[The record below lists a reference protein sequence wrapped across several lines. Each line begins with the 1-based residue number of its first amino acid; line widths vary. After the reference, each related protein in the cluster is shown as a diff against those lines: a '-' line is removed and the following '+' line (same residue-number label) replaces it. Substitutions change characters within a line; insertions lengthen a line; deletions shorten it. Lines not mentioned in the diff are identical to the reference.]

1 MPRPRRRAAPAAP
14 RHLEARLEH
23 QAVRH
28 RSPEPSSLRRAL
40 GAVLRSVGAAGAWTG
55 LLLLVGAGLVAGWLA
70 LSHSRAFAVR
80 EAQVFGTQ
88 RLSRLE
94 VLRLAGVGAHTN
106 LLSLPVGKMQRRL
119 EAHPWIRSARV
130 VRLLPHTV
138 RIQVE
143 EYRPRLL
150 ALAGGRLYYLDRDL
164 HPFAAVGEET
174 PPDLPVVTGLSR
186 EQLWRPDEE
195 SRALLQQAGELL
207 SELPSSLGRL
217 SELHLDAVT
226 GLSLVWEEIPAV
238 VCLGFDQ
245 FPPRLARLQRV
256 LADLR
261 RRGELARTRLI
272 DLDHPRRVVVRL
284 AKEKA

>member
-1 MPRPRRRAAPAAP
+1 
-14 RHLEARLEH
+14 
-23 QAVRH
+23 
-28 RSPEPSSLRRAL
+28 
-40 GAVLRSVGAAGAWTG
+40 
-55 LLLLVGAGLVAGWLA
+55 LVGAGLVAGWLA

-80 EAQVFGTQ
+80 EAQIFGTQ

-94 VLRLAGVGAHTN
+94 VLRLAGVGAHSN
-106 LLSLPVGKMQRRL
+106 LLALPVGKMQRRL

-150 ALAGGRLYYLDRDL
+150 ALAGGRLYYLDRHL
-164 HPFAAVGEET
+164 RPFAAVQDET
-174 PPDLPVVTGLSR
+174 PPDLPILTGLGR
-186 EQLWRPDEE
+186 KQLWQPDEE
-195 SRALLQQAGELL
+195 SEALLQQAGELL
-207 SELPSSLGRL
+207 VKLPTSLGRL
-217 SELHLDAVT
+217 SEVHLDAVT

-238 VCLGFDQ
+238 VRLGFDD
-245 FPPRLARLQRV
+245 FAPRLERLKRV

-261 RRGELARTRLI
+261 RRGELARARLI
-272 DLDHPRRVVVRL
+272 DLDYPRRVVVRL